1 MKRAVLLLFAL
12 AALAQAQEPATITIR
27 KGDTTSVA
35 LKAIGGGDG
44 AAATKVLQNDLDL
57 SGLFSITPPERA
69 SYTISGNANGGS
81 LEGQVVDQRGS
92 VVLQKTYSGGTR
104 AAVHHFADDIVETL
118 TGKKGIASSKIA
130 FVATRTGR
138 KEIYTADYDGA
149 NVRQLTNDGSISVAP
164 ALSADGSKL
173 AYTGYQS
180 GYADI
185 YLIDLASGA
194 RNRIIKF
201 PGTNSGAS
209 FSPDGDRIACTLSKD
224 GNPELYIVGAN
235 GSGAR
240 RLTKTSGV
248 ESSPTWSPDG
258 SQIIYSSDDRGGP
271 QLYKIGAGG
280 GSGQPISTGYNYCTE
295 PSWSPDGRKVAFT
308 VRTGGFSIAV
318 KDLQGG
324 ATQLLTAGE
333 DPVFGAD
340 SRHVIFSNGS
350 ALILLDTQNGRQV
363 PIVTGLGKVT
373 EPTWSL

>member
-35 LKAIGGGDG
+35 LKALGGGDG

-57 SGLFSITPPERA
+57 SALFSITPPERA
-69 SYTISGNANGGS
+69 SYVISGNANGGS

-185 YLIDLASGA
+185 YLVDLASGA

-224 GNPELYIVGAN
+224 GNPELYIIGAN

-350 ALILLDTQNGRQV
+350 SLILLDTQNGRQV